1 MLGKIGQNSIIA
13 VLFLI
18 IGWTACVIFQ
28 DFAILSFNMSI
39 STTEVIAIVVDIFLA
54 WYIVSVLEKN
64 AHNSR
69 VEKEF
74 YLKELDDIFSVFSE
88 MEQTCAK
95 QTVLSLDVVVSGLAR
110 SKRIFNRFWKLK
122 VEHDRD
128 FLSKWEKQ
136 YYKVLA
142 CIKIVDASLTD
153 AQSYKD
159 KANVEPIVI
168 RNGKI
173 YINKTVRPLIEEAIS
188 TVKKEI
194 FEMKLLINKE

>member
-74 YLKELDDIFSVFSE
+74 YL
-88 MEQTCAK
+88 
-95 QTVLSLDVVVSGLAR
+95 
-110 SKRIFNRFWKLK
+110 N
-122 VEHDRD
+122 
-128 FLSKWEKQ
+128 
-136 YYKVLA
+136 
-142 CIKIVDASLTD
+142 
-153 AQSYKD
+153 
-159 KANVEPIVI
+159 
-168 RNGKI
+168 
-173 YINKTVRPLIEEAIS
+173 
-188 TVKKEI
+188 
-194 FEMKLLINKE
+194 